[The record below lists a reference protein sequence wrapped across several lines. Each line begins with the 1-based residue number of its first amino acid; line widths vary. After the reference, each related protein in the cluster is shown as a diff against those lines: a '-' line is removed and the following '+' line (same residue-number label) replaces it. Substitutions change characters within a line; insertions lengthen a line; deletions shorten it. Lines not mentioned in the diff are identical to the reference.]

1 MTEVAAT
8 ATAPPAAAAPHLTC
22 DVVEAT
28 SASITTTSHPRARKP
43 PPFAAHPPAATMSP
57 GMTLFSVQA
66 VLILSTED
74 GSRIFAKYY
83 SPPHSTASAAG
94 TFEAHPPPP
103 SHPSLVDY
111 DDDGRPTTP
120 RLPIASHARA
130 NNRIAGIAGGAS
142 SSSNPYPDL
151 KAQKAFEKGLIDKT
165 AKQTGDI
172 ILYDNRI
179 VLYKL
184 ESDVMI
190 YVVGSLD
197 ENEILLYNTVLA
209 LRDSLHLLF
218 KYVVPVVVAASL
230 HPLNPRQS
238 VDKRTIIENYD
249 LVSLAIDEVV
259 DDGIILETDPTIIV
273 QRVSRAPTQDVP
285 LGRIDLSEQGVNNL
299 AQLGKSKL
307 ADWLRQ
313 GL

>member
-1 MTEVAAT
+1 MGTHQRINI
-8 ATAPPAAAAPHLTC
+8 PP
-22 DVVEAT
+22 
-28 SASITTTSHPRARKP
+28 I
-43 PPFAAHPPAATMSP
+43 MSP

-66 VLILSTED
+66 ILILGTED
-74 GSRIFAKYY
+74 GSRIFSKYY
-83 SPPHSTASAAG
+83 SSPHNAPNA
-94 TFEAHPPPP
+94 P
-103 SHPSLVDY
+103 S
-111 DDDGRPTTP
+111 GQ
-120 RLPIASHARA
+120 
-130 NNRIAGIAGGAS
+130 
-142 SSSNPYPDL
+142 SNPYPDV

-190 YVVGSLD
+190 YVVGSVD
-197 ENEILLYNTVLA
+197 ENEILLYNTILA

-218 KYVVPVVVAASL
+218 K
-230 HPLNPRQS
+230 QS

-249 LVSLAIDEVV
+249 LVSLAIDEIV

-273 QRVSRAPTQDVP
+273 QRVSRAPTQDVTQ
-285 LGRIDLSEQGVNNL
+285 LKGIDLSEQGMNNL
-299 AQLGKSKL
+299 AQFGKAKLG
-307 ADWLRQ
+307 DWLRQ

>member
-1 MTEVAAT
+1 
-8 ATAPPAAAAPHLTC
+8 
-22 DVVEAT
+22 
-28 SASITTTSHPRARKP
+28 
-43 PPFAAHPPAATMSP
+43 MSP
-57 GMTLFSVQA
+57 GMTLFAVQA
-66 VLILSTED
+66 ILILGTED
-74 GSRIFAKYY
+74 GARIFAKYF
-83 SPPHSTASAAG
+83 SPPHAAPTG
-94 TFEAHPPPP
+94 GANTP
-103 SHPSLVDY
+103 SHPY
-111 DDDGRPTTP
+111 T
-120 RLPIASHARA
+120 
-130 NNRIAGIAGGAS
+130 
-142 SSSNPYPDL
+142 DL

-179 VLYKL
+179 VLYKM
-184 ESDVMI
+184 ESDVML
-190 YVVGSLD
+190 YVVGAAD

-218 KYVVPVVVAASL
+218 K
-230 HPLNPRQS
+230 QS

-249 LVSLAIDEVV
+249 LVSLAIDEIV

-285 LGRIDLSEQGVNNL
+285 LGRIDFSEQGVNNL

-307 ADWLRQ
+307 SDWLRQ

>member
-1 MTEVAAT
+1 
-8 ATAPPAAAAPHLTC
+8 
-22 DVVEAT
+22 
-28 SASITTTSHPRARKP
+28 
-43 PPFAAHPPAATMSP
+43 MSP

-83 SPPHSTASAAG
+83 SPPHSTASA
-94 TFEAHPPPP
+94 
-103 SHPSLVDY
+103 
-111 DDDGRPTTP
+111 
-120 RLPIASHARA
+120 
-130 NNRIAGIAGGAS
+130 AGGAS

-218 KYVVPVVVAASL
+218 K
-230 HPLNPRQS
+230 QS